1 MKDFF
6 LVQSVTRN
14 SYTLSDQGFIPFN
27 LLVLGN
33 NLRVNGVN
41 PKILDCQIKHVFSQ
55 VDKSSFKPR
64 ILGINYTYMSTDELD
79 EISLM
84 AKNNGSVVVAGGQA
98 ATASANQLLMKNTNI
113 DYVVKFDGE
122 EAIVKLADLF
132 IKGIGRLEDIPN
144 LVYRNNDGQIVENP
158 VKQFSMKDGP
168 SPSREIDGIDLEW
181 YIKNFKAFGYPEL
194 EDPFYRV
201 TNTFSRKGCPR
212 RTHYSGCSF
221 CARIDSK
228 MNSRTALQTYQEYK
242 YLRDKYGINYIF
254 DDSDSWIRPSWMRS
268 LAKYYDELGEL
279 NIGLRIYGDVRD
291 INPLSVALLKR
302 LNVKSILLGIESGCE
317 KTLFMNGKPM
327 NTQQILQAVRLLANN
342 NIKVCAAYVLGLLGE
357 TERSLDKTLDLSR
370 QIKSIGNLQT
380 NYWNMIV
387 PLPGSPIW
395 LKMMAIPE
403 LRARYGD
410 EYKFDIE
417 ALRKDY
423 ISNFCELGN
432 DGYTKLHDFFEYV
445 LMEDKYPVKEYI
457 R

>member
-14 SYTLSDQGFIPFN
+14 SYTLSDQGFIPLN

-33 NLRVNGVN
+33 NLKIWRFNVE
-41 PKILDCQIKHVFSQ
+41 ILDGQIKNVLKK
-55 VDKSSFKPR
+55 DIENGIKAR
-64 ILGINYTYMSTDELD
+64 LIGINYTFMSTTELD
-79 EISLM
+79 SI
-84 AKNNGSVVVAGGQA
+84 AKSAKANGSFVVVGGQA
-98 ATASANQLLMKNTNI
+98 ATASAKQLLMKNSNI

-122 EAIVKLADLF
+122 EAIVKLADFVL
-132 IKGIGRLEDIPN
+132 KGNGRLEDIPN
-144 LVYRNNDGQIVENP
+144 LVYRNEDGQIVENP
-158 VKQFSMKDGP
+158 VQQFPMKDGP
-168 SPSREIDGIDLEW
+168 FPSREINGIDMEW
-181 YIKNFKAFGYPEL
+181 YIRNFRAFGYPEL

-242 YLRDKYGINYIF
+242 YLRDRFGINYIF

-327 NTQQILQAVRLLANN
+327 SVQQILQAVRLLASN

-357 TERSLDKTLDLSR
+357 TERSLEKTLDLSR
-370 QIKSIGNLQT
+370 QIKAIGNLQT

-395 LKMMAIPE
+395 SKMMAIPE
-403 LRARYGD
+403 LKARYGD

-423 ISNFCELGN
+423 VTNFCDLGN
-432 DGYTKLHDFFEYV
+432 DGHTNLHDFFEYV